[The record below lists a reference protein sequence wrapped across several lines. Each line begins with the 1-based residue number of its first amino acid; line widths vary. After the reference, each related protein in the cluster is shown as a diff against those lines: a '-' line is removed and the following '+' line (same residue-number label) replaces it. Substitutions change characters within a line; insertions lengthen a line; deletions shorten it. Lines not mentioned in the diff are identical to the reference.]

1 MWNKKMNLATLA
13 LGTVLT
19 LAGPAVASAQNRDD
33 FRQRDNRNF
42 TTSFRNRE
50 IERQREIERIRIE
63 RERLAQ
69 RWNRNRYR
77 NSYFNG
83 NDHRTYSDG
92 YYDNANRSHPYR

>member
-42 TTSFRNRE
+42 TTSFSFRNRE
-50 IERQREIERIRIE
+50 IERRREIERIRIE

-69 RWNRNRYR
+69 RWNRNRY
-77 NSYFNG
+77 NNNY
-83 NDHRTYSDG
+83 RTQSNG
-92 YYDNANRSHPYR
+92 YYDNPGYSHPYR